1 MLALRLT
8 VRLSFILALLVV
20 GCVELPTK
28 AYDNPLDQQT
38 QSEEGIEP
46 PALVFAPDSVSVSSG
61 NAVTVNVFIM
71 GADSLR
77 GAHLQ
82 IDYDNS
88 LVSFTTATIGDLF
101 SGGTESIILTEDDS
115 DNGLLDVYVSFV
127 GASSLS
133 VSGNG
138 NIANITFSTLAVG
151 KTVLTFTS
159 ASELADPDDNPIQI
173 KGYGEGV
180 IDAK

>member
-1 MLALRLT
+1 MRLT

-20 GCVELPTK
+20 GCVELPTE
-28 AYDNPLDQQT
+28 AYDNPLDEQA
-38 QSEEGIEP
+38 QSEEGIAP
-46 PALVFAPDSVSVSSG
+46 PALVFSPDSVSVNSG
-61 NAVTVNVFIM
+61 NAVTVNAFVM
-71 GADSLR
+71 GAENLR

-88 LVSFTTATIGDLF
+88 LVSFTAVTIGDLF
-101 SGGTESIILTEDDS
+101 SGGTESLVIAEDDI
-115 DNGLLDVYVSFV
+115 DNGLLDVYVSFG

-159 ASELADPDDNPIQI
+159 ASELADPDDNAIEI

-180 IDAK
+180 IDAQ

>member
-1 MLALRLT
+1 MRLT

-20 GCVELPTK
+20 GCVELPTE
-28 AYDNPLDQQT
+28 AYDNPLDKQA
-38 QSEEGIEP
+38 QSEDGIES
-46 PALVFAPDSVSVSSG
+46 PALVFAPDSVSVSPG
-61 NAVTVNVFIM
+61 NAVTVNAFVM
-71 GADSLR
+71 GAENLR

-88 LVSFTTATIGDLF
+88 LVSFTTVTIGDLF
-101 SGGTESIILTEDDS
+101 NGGTESFVMAEDDNE
-115 DNGLLDVYVSFV
+115 NGLLDVYVSFG

-138 NIANITFSTLAVG
+138 NISNITFSTLAVG

-159 ASELADPDDNPIQI
+159 ASELADPDDNTIEI

>member
-1 MLALRLT
+1 MRLT
-8 VRLSFILALLVV
+8 VRHFLLLSLLIA
-20 GCVELPTK
+20 GCVELPTEV
-28 AYDNPLDQQT
+28 YENPLDDEEQAK
-38 QSEEGIEP
+38 EGIEP
-46 PALVFAPDSVSVSSG
+46 PALIFSPDSVSVSSG
-61 NAVTVNVFIM
+61 NAVTVNVFVM

-88 LVSFTTATIGDLF
+88 LVSFTTVTIGDLF
-101 SGGTESIILTEDDS
+101 SGGTESFVMAEDDN
-115 DNGLLDVYVSFV
+115 DNGLLDVYVSFG

-159 ASELADPDDNPIQI
+159 ASELADPDDNVIEI

>member
-1 MLALRLT
+1 LPLT
-8 VRLSFILALLVV
+8 VRHFLLLSLLIV
-20 GCVELPTK
+20 GCVEQLPTEV
-28 AYDNPLDQQT
+28 YENPLDDEEQAR
-38 QSEEGIEP
+38 EGIES
-46 PALVFAPDSVSVSSG
+46 PALVFSPDSVSVSSG
-61 NAVTVNVFIM
+61 NAVTVNAFVM

-82 IDYDNS
+82 IEYDNS
-88 LVSFTTATIGDLF
+88 LVSFTTVTIGNFF
-101 SGGTESIILTEDDS
+101 SGGTESFVMAEDDN
-115 DNGLLDVYVSFV
+115 DNGLLDVYVSFG

-159 ASELADPDDNPIQI
+159 ASELADPDDNAIEI

>member
-1 MLALRLT
+1 LHLT
-8 VRLSFILALLVV
+8 VRRFLLLFLLIA

-46 PALVFAPDSVSVSSG
+46 PALVFAPDSVSVTSG
-61 NAVTVNVFIM
+61 NAVTVNAFVM
-71 GADSLR
+71 GADSLM

-82 IDYDNS
+82 IEYDNS
-88 LVSFTTATIGDLF
+88 LVSFTTVTIGNFF
-101 SGGTESIILTEDDS
+101 SGGTESFVMAEDDS
-115 DNGLLDVYVSFV
+115 DNGLLDVYVSF
-127 GASSLS
+127 GGGSSLS

-180 IDAK
+180 IDAN

>member
-1 MLALRLT
+1 LRLT
-8 VRLSFILALLVV
+8 VRHFFLLSVLIVS
-20 GCVELPTK
+20 CVEQLPTEV
-28 AYDNPLDQQT
+28 YENPLDDEEQAR
-38 QSEEGIEP
+38 EGIES
-46 PALVFAPDSVSVSSG
+46 PALVFSPDSVSVSSG
-61 NAVTVNVFIM
+61 NAVTVNVFVM

-82 IDYDNS
+82 IEYDNS
-88 LVSFTTATIGDLF
+88 LVSFTTVTIGNFF
-101 SGGTESIILTEDDS
+101 SGGTESFVMAEDDN
-115 DNGLLDVYVSFV
+115 DNGLLDVYVSFG

>member
-1 MLALRLT
+1 MHLT
-8 VRLSFILALLVV
+8 VRRFLLLFLLIA

-38 QSEEGIEP
+38 QSEDGIEP
-46 PALVFAPDSVSVSSG
+46 PALVFAPDSVSVTSG
-61 NAVTVNVFIM
+61 NAVTVNAFVM
-71 GADSLR
+71 GADSLM

-82 IDYDNS
+82 IEYDNS
-88 LVSFTTATIGDLF
+88 LVSFTTVTIGNFF
-101 SGGTESIILTEDDS
+101 SGGTESFVMAEDDS
-115 DNGLLDVYVSFV
+115 DNGLLDVYVSF
-127 GASSLS
+127 GGGSSLS

-180 IDAK
+180 IDAN

>member
-1 MLALRLT
+1 M
-8 VRLSFILALLVV
+8 V
-20 GCVELPTK
+20 GCVELPTE

-38 QSEEGIEP
+38 QSEKGIES
-46 PALVFAPDSVSVSSG
+46 PALIFSPDSVSVNSG
-61 NAVTVNVFIM
+61 NAVTVNAFVM
-71 GADSLR
+71 GAENLR

-82 IDYDNS
+82 IGYDNS
-88 LVSFTTATIGDLF
+88 LVSFTAVTIGDLF
-101 SGGTESIILTEDDS
+101 SGGTESLVITEDDN
-115 DNGLLDVYVSFV
+115 DKGLLNVYVSFG

-159 ASELADPDDNPIQI
+159 ASELADPDDNTIDI
-173 KGYGEGV
+173 KGYGEGL
-180 IDAK
+180 IDAN

>member
-1 MLALRLT
+1 MRLT
-8 VRLSFILALLVV
+8 VRHFLLLSLLIA
-20 GCVELPTK
+20 GCVELPTEV
-28 AYDNPLDQQT
+28 YENPLDDEEQAK
-38 QSEEGIEP
+38 EGIEP
-46 PALVFAPDSVSVSSG
+46 PALIFSPDSVSVSSG
-61 NAVTVNVFIM
+61 NAVTVNVFVM

-88 LVSFTTATIGDLF
+88 LVSFTTVTIGDLF
-101 SGGTESIILTEDDS
+101 SGGTESFVMAEDDN
-115 DNGLLDVYVSFV
+115 DNGLLDVYVSFG
-127 GASSLS
+127 GAGSLS

-138 NIANITFSTLAVG
+138 NIANITFSTLTVG

-159 ASELADPDDNPIQI
+159 ASELADPDDNPIEI

>member
-1 MLALRLT
+1 MRLT
-8 VRLSFILALLVV
+8 VRHFFLLSVLIVS
-20 GCVELPTK
+20 CVEQLPTEV
-28 AYDNPLDQQT
+28 YENPLDDEEQAR
-38 QSEEGIEP
+38 EGIES
-46 PALVFAPDSVSVSSG
+46 PALVFSPDSVSVSSG
-61 NAVTVNVFIM
+61 NAVTVNAFVM

-82 IDYDNS
+82 IEYDNS
-88 LVSFTTATIGDLF
+88 LVSFTTVTIGNFF
-101 SGGTESIILTEDDS
+101 SGGTESFVMAEDDS
-115 DNGLLDVYVSFV
+115 DNGLLDVYVSF
-127 GASSLS
+127 GGGSSLS

-180 IDAK
+180 IDAQ

>member
-1 MLALRLT
+1 MPLT
-8 VRLSFILALLVV
+8 VRHFFLLSVLIVS
-20 GCVELPTK
+20 CVEQLPTEV
-28 AYDNPLDQQT
+28 YENPLDDEEQAR
-38 QSEEGIEP
+38 EGIES
-46 PALVFAPDSVSVSSG
+46 PALVFSPDSVSVSSG
-61 NAVTVNVFIM
+61 NAVTVNVFVM

-82 IDYDNS
+82 IEYDNS
-88 LVSFTTATIGDLF
+88 LVSFTTVTIGNFF
-101 SGGTESIILTEDDS
+101 SGGTESFVMAEDDN
-115 DNGLLDVYVSFV
+115 DNGLLDVYVSFG

-159 ASELADPDDNPIQI
+159 ASELADPDDNPIEI
-173 KGYGEGV
+173 KGYGQGV

>member
-1 MLALRLT
+1 MHLT
-8 VRLSFILALLVV
+8 VRHFLLLSLLIA

-46 PALVFAPDSVSVSSG
+46 PALVFAPDSVSVTSG
-61 NAVTVNVFIM
+61 NAVTVNAFVM
-71 GADSLR
+71 GADSLM

-82 IDYDNS
+82 IEYDNS
-88 LVSFTTATIGDLF
+88 LVSFTTVTIGNFF
-101 SGGTESIILTEDDS
+101 SGGTESFVMAEDDS
-115 DNGLLDVYVSFV
+115 DNGLLDVYVSF
-127 GASSLS
+127 GGGSSLS

-180 IDAK
+180 IDAN

>member
-1 MLALRLT
+1 MHLT
-8 VRLSFILALLVV
+8 VRRFLLLFLLIA

-46 PALVFAPDSVSVSSG
+46 PALVFAPDSVSVTSG
-61 NAVTVNVFIM
+61 NAVTVNAFVM
-71 GADSLR
+71 GADSLM

-82 IDYDNS
+82 IEYDNS
-88 LVSFTTATIGDLF
+88 LVSFTTVTIGNFF
-101 SGGTESIILTEDDS
+101 SGGTESFVMAEDDS
-115 DNGLLDVYVSFV
+115 DNGLLDVYVSF
-127 GASSLS
+127 GGGSSLS

-180 IDAK
+180 IDAQ

>member
-1 MLALRLT
+1 ML
-8 VRLSFILALLVV
+8 SLLIA
-20 GCVELPTK
+20 GCVELPTE
-28 AYDNPLDQQT
+28 AYENPLDDEEQAR
-38 QSEEGIEP
+38 EGIEP
-46 PALVFAPDSVSVSSG
+46 PALIFSPDSVSVSSG
-61 NAVTVNVFIM
+61 NAVTVNAFVM
-71 GADSLR
+71 GAENLR

-88 LVSFTTATIGDLF
+88 LVSFTTVTIGDLF
-101 SGGTESIILTEDDS
+101 SGGTESFVMAENDN
-115 DNGLLDVYVSFV
+115 DNGLLDVYVSFG

-159 ASELADPDDNPIQI
+159 ASELADPDDNAIEI

-180 IDAK
+180 VHAQ

>member
-1 MLALRLT
+1 MHLT
-8 VRLSFILALLVV
+8 VRRFLLLFLLIA

-46 PALVFAPDSVSVSSG
+46 PALVFAPDSVSVTSG
-61 NAVTVNVFIM
+61 NAVTVNAFVM
-71 GADSLR
+71 GADSLM

-82 IDYDNS
+82 IEYDNS
-88 LVSFTTATIGDLF
+88 LVSFTTVTIGNFF
-101 SGGTESIILTEDDS
+101 SGGTESFVMAEDDS
-115 DNGLLDVYVSFV
+115 DNGLLDVYVSF
-127 GASSLS
+127 GGGSSLS

-180 IDAK
+180 IDAN

>member
-1 MLALRLT
+1 MPLT
-8 VRLSFILALLVV
+8 VRHFFLLSVLIVS
-20 GCVELPTK
+20 CVEQLPTEV
-28 AYDNPLDQQT
+28 YENPLDDEEQAR
-38 QSEEGIEP
+38 EGIES
-46 PALVFAPDSVSVSSG
+46 PALVFSPDSVSVSSG
-61 NAVTVNVFIM
+61 NAVTVNVFVM

-82 IDYDNS
+82 IEYDNS
-88 LVSFTTATIGDLF
+88 LVSFTTVTIGNFF
-101 SGGTESIILTEDDS
+101 SGGTESFVMAEDDN
-115 DNGLLDVYVSFV
+115 DNGLLDVYVSFG

>member
-1 MLALRLT
+1 MHLT
-8 VRLSFILALLVV
+8 VRHFLLLSLLIA

-38 QSEEGIEP
+38 QSEDGIES
-46 PALVFAPDSVSVSSG
+46 PALVFAPDSVSVTSG
-61 NAVTVNVFIM
+61 NAVTVNAFVM
-71 GADSLR
+71 GADSLM

-82 IDYDNS
+82 IEYDNS
-88 LVSFTTATIGDLF
+88 LVSFTTVTIGNFF
-101 SGGTESIILTEDDS
+101 SGGTESFVMAEDDS
-115 DNGLLDVYVSFV
+115 DNGLLDVYVSF
-127 GASSLS
+127 GGGSSLS

-180 IDAK
+180 IDAN

>member
-1 MLALRLT
+1 MHLT
-8 VRLSFILALLVV
+8 VRRFLLLFLLIA

-46 PALVFAPDSVSVSSG
+46 PALVFAPDSVSVTSG
-61 NAVTVNVFIM
+61 NAVTVNAFVM
-71 GADSLR
+71 GADSLM

-88 LVSFTTATIGDLF
+88 LVSFTTVTIGNFF
-101 SGGTESIILTEDDS
+101 SGGTESFVMAEDDN
-115 DNGLLDVYVSFV
+115 DNGLLDVYVSFG
-127 GASSLS
+127 GAGSLS

-138 NIANITFSTLAVG
+138 NIANITFSTLTVG

>member
-1 MLALRLT
+1 MPLT
-8 VRLSFILALLVV
+8 VRHFLLLSLLIA

-46 PALVFAPDSVSVSSG
+46 PALVFAPDSVSVTSG
-61 NAVTVNVFIM
+61 NAVTVNAFVM
-71 GADSLR
+71 GADSLM

-82 IDYDNS
+82 IEYDNS
-88 LVSFTTATIGDLF
+88 LVSFTTVTIGNFF
-101 SGGTESIILTEDDS
+101 SGGTESFVMAEDDS
-115 DNGLLDVYVSFV
+115 DNGLLDVYVSF
-127 GASSLS
+127 GGGSSLS

-180 IDAK
+180 IDAN

>member
-1 MLALRLT
+1 MRLT
-8 VRLSFILALLVV
+8 VRHFLLLSLLIA
-20 GCVELPTK
+20 GCVELPTEV
-28 AYDNPLDQQT
+28 YENPLDDEEQAK
-38 QSEEGIEP
+38 EGIEP
-46 PALVFAPDSVSVSSG
+46 PALIFSPDSVSVSSG
-61 NAVTVNVFIM
+61 NAVTVNVFVM

-82 IDYDNS
+82 IEYDNS
-88 LVSFTTATIGDLF
+88 LVSFTTVTIGNFF
-101 SGGTESIILTEDDS
+101 SGGTESFVMAEDDN
-115 DNGLLDVYVSFV
+115 DNGLLDVYVSFG

>member
-1 MLALRLT
+1 MHLT
-8 VRLSFILALLVV
+8 VRRFLLLFLLIA

-46 PALVFAPDSVSVSSG
+46 PALVFAPDSVSVTSG
-61 NAVTVNVFIM
+61 NAVTVNAFVM
-71 GADSLR
+71 GADSLM

-82 IDYDNS
+82 IEYDNS
-88 LVSFTTATIGDLF
+88 LVSFTTVTIGNFF
-101 SGGTESIILTEDDS
+101 SGGTESFVMAEDDS
-115 DNGLLDVYVSFV
+115 DNGLLDVYVSF
-127 GASSLS
+127 GGGSSPS

>member
-1 MLALRLT
+1 LHLT
-8 VRLSFILALLVV
+8 VRRFLLLFLLIA

-46 PALVFAPDSVSVSSG
+46 PALVFSPDSVSVTSG
-61 NAVTVNVFIM
+61 NAVTVNAFVM
-71 GADSLR
+71 GADSLM

-82 IDYDNS
+82 IEYDNS
-88 LVSFTTATIGDLF
+88 LVSFTTVTIGNFF
-101 SGGTESIILTEDDS
+101 SGGTESFVMAEDDS
-115 DNGLLDVYVSFV
+115 DNGLLDVYVSF
-127 GASSLS
+127 GGGSSLS

-180 IDAK
+180 IDAN

>member
-1 MLALRLT
+1 LRLT
-8 VRLSFILALLVV
+8 VRHFLLLSLLIA
-20 GCVELPTK
+20 GCVELPTEV
-28 AYDNPLDQQT
+28 YENPLDDEEQAK
-38 QSEEGIEP
+38 EGIEP
-46 PALVFAPDSVSVSSG
+46 PALIFSPDSVSVSSG
-61 NAVTVNVFIM
+61 NAVTVNVFVM

-88 LVSFTTATIGDLF
+88 LVSFTTVTIGDLF
-101 SGGTESIILTEDDS
+101 SGGTESFVMAEDDN
-115 DNGLLDVYVSFV
+115 DNGLLDVYVSFG
-127 GASSLS
+127 GAGSLS

-138 NIANITFSTLAVG
+138 NIANITFSTLTVG

-159 ASELADPDDNPIQI
+159 ASELADPDDNPIEI

>member
-1 MLALRLT
+1 MHLT
-8 VRLSFILALLVV
+8 VRHFLLVALLIA
-20 GCVELPTK
+20 GCVELPTE
-28 AYDNPLDQQT
+28 AYENPLDDEEQAR
-38 QSEEGIEP
+38 EGIEP
-46 PALVFAPDSVSVSSG
+46 PALIFSPDSVSVSSG
-61 NAVTVNVFIM
+61 NAVTVNVFVM

-88 LVSFTTATIGDLF
+88 LVNFTTVTIGDLF
-101 SGGTESIILTEDDS
+101 NDGTESFVMAEDDN
-115 DNGLLDVYVSFV
+115 DNGLLDVYVSFG

-138 NIANITFSTLAVG
+138 NIANITFSTLTVG

-159 ASELADPDDNPIQI
+159 ASELADPNDNAIEI
-173 KGYGEGV
+173 NGYGEGV
-180 IDAK
+180 IDAQ

>member
-1 MLALRLT
+1 MPLT
-8 VRLSFILALLVV
+8 VRHFLLLSLLIA

-46 PALVFAPDSVSVSSG
+46 PALVFSPDSVSVSSG
-61 NAVTVNVFIM
+61 NAVTVNAFVM

-82 IDYDNS
+82 IQYDTS
-88 LVSFTTATIGDLF
+88 LVSFTTLTIGDMF
-101 SGGTESIILTEDDS
+101 SGGTESFVMAEDDN
-115 DNGLLDVYVSFV
+115 DNGLLDVYVSFG

-159 ASELADPDDNPIQI
+159 ASELADPDDNVIDI

>member
-1 MLALRLT
+1 LHLT
-8 VRLSFILALLVV
+8 VRRFLLLFLLIA

-46 PALVFAPDSVSVSSG
+46 PALVFAPDSVSVTSG
-61 NAVTVNVFIM
+61 NAVTVNAFVM
-71 GADSLR
+71 GADSLM

-82 IDYDNS
+82 IEYDNS
-88 LVSFTTATIGDLF
+88 LVSFTTVTIGNFF
-101 SGGTESIILTEDDS
+101 SGGTESFVMAEDDS
-115 DNGLLDVYVSFV
+115 DNGLLDVYVSF
-127 GASSLS
+127 GGGSSLS

-138 NIANITFSTLAVG
+138 NIAYITFSTLAVG

-180 IDAK
+180 IDAN

>member
-1 MLALRLT
+1 MRWT
-8 VRLSFILALLVV
+8 VRLPLVLSLLVL
-20 GCVELPTK
+20 GCVELPTE
-28 AYDNPLDQQT
+28 AYENPLDEEE
-38 QSEEGIEP
+38 QSQEGIEP
-46 PALVFAPDSVSVSSG
+46 PALVFSPDSVSVSSG
-61 NAVTVNVFIM
+61 NAVTVNAFVM
-71 GADSLR
+71 GAENLR

-101 SGGTESIILTEDDS
+101 SGGSESIILTEDDS
-115 DNGLLDVYVSFV
+115 DNGLLDVYISFV
-127 GASSLS
+127 GAGSLS

-138 NIANITFSTLAVG
+138 NIANITFSTLTVG

-159 ASELADPDDNPIQI
+159 ASELADPDDNVIEI
-173 KGYGEGV
+173 KGFGEGV

>member
-1 MLALRLT
+1 M
-8 VRLSFILALLVV
+8 
-20 GCVELPTK
+20 
-28 AYDNPLDQQT
+28 
-38 QSEEGIEP
+38 
-46 PALVFAPDSVSVSSG
+46 
-61 NAVTVNVFIM
+61 
-71 GADSLR
+71 

-82 IDYDNS
+82 IEYDNS
-88 LVSFTTATIGDLF
+88 LVSFTTVTIGNFF
-101 SGGTESIILTEDDS
+101 SGGTESFVMAEDDS
-115 DNGLLDVYVSFV
+115 DNGLLDVYVSF
-127 GASSLS
+127 GGGSSPS

-159 ASELADPDDNPIQI
+159 ASELADPDDNVIEI

>member
-1 MLALRLT
+1 MPLT
-8 VRLSFILALLVV
+8 VRHFLLLSLLIA

-46 PALVFAPDSVSVSSG
+46 PALVFAPDSVSVTSG
-61 NAVTVNVFIM
+61 NAVTVNAFVM
-71 GADSLR
+71 GADSLM

-82 IDYDNS
+82 IEYDNS
-88 LVSFTTATIGDLF
+88 LVSFTTVTIGNFF
-101 SGGTESIILTEDDS
+101 SGGTESFVMAEDDS
-115 DNGLLDVYVSFV
+115 DNGLLDVYVSF
-127 GASSLS
+127 GGGSSLS

-138 NIANITFSTLAVG
+138 NIANITFNTLAVG

-159 ASELADPDDNPIQI
+159 ASELADPDDNAIEI

>member
-1 MLALRLT
+1 MRLT
-8 VRLSFILALLVV
+8 VRYFLLLALLIV
-20 GCVELPTK
+20 GCIELPTE
-28 AYDNPLDQQT
+28 AYENPLDDEEQAR
-38 QSEEGIEP
+38 EGIESS
-46 PALVFAPDSVSVSSG
+46 ALVFSPDSVSVSSG
-61 NAVTVNVFIM
+61 NAVTVNAFVM
-71 GADSLR
+71 GAENLR

-88 LVSFTTATIGDLF
+88 LVSFTTATIGNLF
-101 SGGTESIILTEDDS
+101 SGGSESIILTEDDS

-127 GASSLS
+127 GAGSLS

-151 KTVLTFTS
+151 TTVLTFTS
-159 ASELADPDDNPIQI
+159 ASELADPDDNAIQI

>member
-1 MLALRLT
+1 
-8 VRLSFILALLVV
+8 
-20 GCVELPTK
+20 
-28 AYDNPLDQQT
+28 LDQQT
-38 QSEEGIEP
+38 QSEEVIEP
-46 PALVFAPDSVSVSSG
+46 PALVFAPDSVSVTSG
-61 NAVTVNVFIM
+61 NAVTVNAFVM
-71 GADSLR
+71 GADSLM

-82 IDYDNS
+82 IEYDNS
-88 LVSFTTATIGDLF
+88 LVSFTTVTIGNF
-101 SGGTESIILTEDDS
+101 SAVALNLSSWLKMTVTTGCWMFMSPLEGG
-115 DNGLLDVYVSFV
+115 
-127 GASSLS
+127 SSLS

>member
-1 MLALRLT
+1 MPLT
-8 VRLSFILALLVV
+8 VRHFLLLSLLIA

-46 PALVFAPDSVSVSSG
+46 PALVFSPDSVSVSSG
-61 NAVTVNVFIM
+61 NAVTVNAFVM

-82 IDYDNS
+82 IQYDTS
-88 LVSFTTATIGDLF
+88 LVSFTTLTIGDMF
-101 SGGTESIILTEDDS
+101 SGGTESFVMAEDDN
-115 DNGLLDVYVSFV
+115 DNGLLDVYVSF
-127 GASSLS
+127 GGGSSLS

-159 ASELADPDDNPIQI
+159 ASELADPDDNAIEI

-180 IDAK
+180 IDAY

>member
-1 MLALRLT
+1 MPLT
-8 VRLSFILALLVV
+8 GRQLLLLTYLIA
-20 GCVELPTK
+20 GCVELPTE
-28 AYDNPLDQQT
+28 AYENPLDDEE
-38 QSEEGIEP
+38 QSKEGIES

-127 GASSLS
+127 GGSSLS

-159 ASELADPDDNPIQI
+159 ASELADPDDNVIEI

>member
-1 MLALRLT
+1 MRWT
-8 VRLSFILALLVV
+8 VRLPLVLSLLVI
-20 GCVELPTK
+20 GCVELPTE
-28 AYDNPLDQQT
+28 AYENPLDEEE
-38 QSEEGIEP
+38 QSQEGIEP
-46 PALVFAPDSVSVSSG
+46 PALVFSPDSVSVSSG
-61 NAVTVNVFIM
+61 NAVTVNAFVM
-71 GADSLR
+71 GAENLR

-101 SGGTESIILTEDDS
+101 SGGSESIILTEDDS
-115 DNGLLDVYVSFV
+115 DNGLLDVYISFV
-127 GASSLS
+127 GAGSLS

-138 NIANITFSTLAVG
+138 NIANITFSTLTVG

-159 ASELADPDDNPIQI
+159 ASELADPDDNVIEI

-180 IDAK
+180 IDAR

>member
-1 MLALRLT
+1 MRLT
-8 VRLSFILALLVV
+8 VRLSFILSLLVV
-20 GCVELPTK
+20 GCVELPTET
-28 AYDNPLDQQT
+28 YDNPLDKQEKSQ
-38 QSEEGIEP
+38 EGIEP
-46 PALVFAPDSVSVSSG
+46 PALVFSPDSVSVSSG
-61 NAVTVNVFIM
+61 NAVTVNAFIM
-71 GADSLR
+71 GAENLR

-88 LVSFTTATIGDLF
+88 LVSFTTVTIGDLF
-101 SGGTESIILTEDDS
+101 SGGTESFVMAEDDN
-115 DNGLLDVYVSFV
+115 DNGLLDVYVSFG

-159 ASELADPDDNPIQI
+159 ASELADPDDNVIDI

-180 IDAK
+180 IDAN

>member
-1 MLALRLT
+1 MPLT
-8 VRLSFILALLVV
+8 VRHFLLLTFLIA
-20 GCVELPTK
+20 GCVELPTE
-28 AYDNPLDQQT
+28 AYENPLDDEE
-38 QSEEGIEP
+38 QSKEGIES

-61 NAVTVNVFIM
+61 NAVTVNAFVM

-82 IDYDNS
+82 IQYDTS
-88 LVSFTTATIGDLF
+88 LVSFTTLTIGEMF
-101 SGGTESIILTEDDS
+101 NGGTESFVMAEDDN
-115 DNGLLDVYVSFV
+115 DNGLLDVYVSFG

-159 ASELADPDDNPIQI
+159 ASELADPDDNAIEI

-180 IDAK
+180 IDAQ